1 VALNA
6 STYLVDKSAFA
17 RARQSAVAT
26 ALNPL
31 FASGRIGTCGVL
43 ELEVLFS
50 ARNHADFVRTRA
62 RLAGFIHFD
71 VVQGDFDRALEV
83 MELLARRGQH
93 RAAGLSDLVLA
104 AVAERHG
111 ATLLHYDADFDLIAA
126 VTGQPAEW
134 VVPRGSVP

>member
-6 STYLVDKSAFA
+6 STYLIDKSALA
-17 RARQSAVAT
+17 RARQAAVGA

-31 FASGRIGTCGVL
+31 FAAGRIARCGIL

-50 ARNHADFVRTRA
+50 ARNHADFVRTRT
-62 RLAGFIHFD
+62 RLAGFINFD
-71 VVQGDFDRALEV
+71 VAQADFDRALEV

-126 VTGQPAEW
+126 VTGQPAQW

>member
-1 VALNA
+1 MALNA
-6 STYLVDKSAFA
+6 SSYLVDKSAFA
-17 RARQSAVAT
+17 RARHAAVAA

-31 FASGRIGTCGVL
+31 FAAGRIARCGIL

-50 ARNHADFVRTRA
+50 ARNHADFVSIRAELSGLTR
-62 RLAGFIHFD
+62 LD
-71 VVQGDFDRALEV
+71 VVQADFDRALEV